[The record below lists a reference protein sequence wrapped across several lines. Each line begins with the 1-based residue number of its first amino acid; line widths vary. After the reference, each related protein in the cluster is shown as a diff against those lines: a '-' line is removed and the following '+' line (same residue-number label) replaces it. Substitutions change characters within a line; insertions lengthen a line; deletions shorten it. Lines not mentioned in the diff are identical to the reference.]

1 MGVTLKSQ
9 KKKKRKKKKKLK
21 FAIWKKSGNLNPP
34 AMKVYIHGMIDRN
47 LTRTMKQIG
56 KSNKWGAFTKL
67 FKVEF
72 FDL

>member
-1 MGVTLKSQ
+1 
-9 KKKKRKKKKKLK
+9 
-21 FAIWKKSGNLNPP
+21 
-34 AMKVYIHGMIDRN
+34 MKVYIHGMIDRN

-72 FDL
+72 FDLESSCALFVLKD